1 MKQIQNMKK
10 RGEGFT
16 LIELLVVIAIIAILA
31 AILFP
36 VFSKAREKARQS
48 TCTSNQKQIALAVQM
63 AIQENDE
70 TFPPISEIW
79 SSIGVSGKVLQC
91 PTAGSGIANAY
102 GYNSNLDSVGYAAID
117 DPTMTMVSCDALG
130 EGMVG
135 NIITKP
141 GFIVQRHDGN
151 VIASYVDG
159 HVATTNGFVGYTI
172 KDYSFTKTTELPQ
185 LEGGTNTWG
194 WHLANTL
201 SSNTEM
207 VDVCTAGTL
216 LSDTTIPA
224 DNSFTM
230 SGAGND
236 IKMKLTGL
244 SGGTTFACI
253 VFEEPLMGDFTVK
266 YALSTANAGGICY
279 AAPIDISGAMI
290 FSWGSQGNCGTML
303 EAGKQ
308 PFAGMAENVDWGYK
322 FAFCMDNAFRHG
334 GGFRPLINNAAW
346 NYYTTDTA
354 NVRFGAGRPDL
365 HSFIANA
372 SNTWYYTVSRK
383 GDTMTI
389 AATTSGSLYSMDIK
403 SGDSG
408 YIKNISS
415 PIKGFAWYG
424 NNGASVSVGSVKTMR

>member
-1 MKQIQNMKK
+1 MKQIQKMK
-10 RGEGFT
+10 GGGFT

-36 VFSKAREKARQS
+36 VFAKAREKARQS

-70 TFPPISEIW
+70 TFPPISEVW

-91 PTAGSGIANAY
+91 PTAGNSVANAY
-102 GYNSNLDSVGYAAID
+102 GYNSNLDNVGYAVID

-130 EGMVG
+130 EEMVG

-185 LEGGTNTWG
+185 LKDGTNTWG

-201 SSNTEM
+201 SSSNTEM
-207 VDVCTAGTL
+207 TAVYTEGTAL
-216 LSDTTIPA
+216 TGTAIPA

-230 SGAGND
+230 SGSGND
-236 IKMKLTGL
+236 IKMKITGL
-244 SGGTTFACI
+244 SGSTTFAYI
-253 VFEEPLMGDFTVK
+253 LFEEPLLGDFTVK
-266 YALSTANAGGICY
+266 YALSTGSSGGVCY
-279 AAPIDISGAMI
+279 ASPINTSDAMV
-290 FSWGSQGNCGTML
+290 FSLGLQGNGGTML

-308 PFAGMAENVDWGYK
+308 PFAGMVENVDWGYK

-334 GGFRPLINNAAW
+334 GGFMPKINNAAW
-346 NYYTTDTA
+346 NYYVADPS
-354 NVRFGAGRPDL
+354 NVRLGAGRPDL
-365 HSFIANA
+365 QSFIINS

-383 GDTMTI
+383 GDIMTV

-403 SGDSG
+403 SGDTG
-408 YIKNISS
+408 YVGNVSA

-424 NNGASVSVGSVKTMR
+424 NNGSSVSVGSIKTMR